1 MLRKYANMLLAPEGA
16 TVAAEPPASAGGVLI
31 DGPADSINL
40 FMGGLPSLDE
50 PTAPPG
56 GAAPKPEGDKPNVEP
71 AAKPAGAEPP
81 AKPAGTPAAGDKP
94 AAAAAVD
101 KSGDKPGAAA
111 ADSKSGATEEDRYPR
126 NSSDW
131 ETFKKNR
138 ATERE
143 KAKADL
149 AAREATITELQTKVK
164 TLEEGVAEAG
174 KASPEETAQIERLTK
189 TMEGLNDQIRLLDV
203 TAHPKFKA
211 HFEGRYKEQTDI
223 AAQILGADK
232 GKEFENIVKIP
243 DTPELAAYKKEKM
256 ETFIGDLSQY
266 HQGVISSVV
275 TNIMGIDRDRNR
287 EIEKNKEH
295 VAQLTAQRTD
305 QVKQVQAA
313 REKLFT
319 GAITAADDPV
329 IKEVFSEKAG
339 NDDWNKAVAQRVAT
353 ARLYFFGGKDVKPEH
368 IAKAAIHAA
377 AFPAILE
384 AYKTDM
390 AEKDGQI
397 ATLTEQVKKLT
408 AANPGGGKG
417 SSVTPPG
424 GESPSAP
431 RGPAQGA
438 TPEEVTKSYV
448 GNIMAAFNE

>member
-1 MLRKYANMLLAPEGA
+1 MIKRLAMLLAPEGA
-16 TVAAEPPASAGGVLI
+16 TAAADPPASAGGVLI

-50 PTAPPG
+50 PPPG
-56 GAAPKPEGDKPNVEP
+56 SAAPKPEGDKPNGEP

-81 AKPAGTPAAGDKP
+81 AKPAGTPAAG
-94 AAAAAVD
+94 AAAAPV
-101 KSGDKPGAAA
+101 DKPGAAA
-111 ADSKSGATEEDRYPR
+111 ADSKGGATEDHYPR

-164 TLEEGVAEAG
+164 TLEEGVVEAG
-174 KASPEETAQIERLTK
+174 KASPEEKAEIDRLTK
-189 TMEGLNDQIRLLDV
+189 TIEGLNDQIRLLDV

-384 AYKTDM
+384 AYKSDM
-390 AEKDGQI
+390 AEKDGKI
-397 ATLTEQVKKLT
+397 ATLTEQVNKLT

-424 GESPSAP
+424 GESPAAP
-431 RGPAQGA
+431 RSPAQGA